1 MRGAKEP
8 SATSNACAGNFR
20 RSIAAA
26 ILALAAIAV
35 LPSTSLAASGGW
47 ISTGSFG
54 SFGTGSG
61 QFQSDYFGTGG
72 GAGVNE
78 STGDVYITDT
88 GNARIERF
96 DASGNFLAAW
106 GFGVV
111 DGSNTYQVCTAPS
124 GCLAGLPGTAPGQ
137 FSDPGGIAVDN
148 SNGPNAGDVYV
159 VDGNNPNGAGQND
172 RISKFS
178 PTGTYLGQLDASTSP
193 GGAFQGLAFNGAVAV
208 DRSGFVWVAD
218 ANQRVLKFS
227 NQANNAY
234 VVGSEWTSGQA
245 GAIAVNGAGTKAYL
259 FPSCCYSPAQVFD
272 AVDGSNPGNTFAGG
286 GYTDQLAVDQTTGH
300 VFASSGGSQIDEY
313 QADGTPISGTTFGA
327 GMFQFSDGI
336 AVNSVTKTIYVVDM
350 YGSKVFKFVPRIVPD
365 VTTGDPTGVG
375 HTNATLTGQVAPDAT
390 GGGDVSE
397 CHFEYGPSPSYGST
411 MPCSQATPYSAST
424 GVTADLTG
432 LTPDVTYHYRLV
444 ASNSIGPNPGADKT
458 FTPNAVLDTTTGT
471 PSNVTQISATLNGS
485 FTGDNHDTHYYFEWG
500 ADTSYGHTTP
510 ALPGTDAGA
519 TTGPTQVSAEI
530 GGLSEYTFYHYR
542 LVTTNSIGTTHGIDR
557 TFYSASPIVPDI
569 EGTAAVGI
577 TPTSATISAQINP
590 GYGMT
595 IYIVEYGTS
604 SSYDQHT
611 APGPALDPDN
621 ALHPVSQSLTGLSPA
636 TTYHYRIVALN
647 FGGVG
652 HTSDLTF
659 TTPAEPFV
667 ASTTSSAVD
676 STTATLEARINPN
689 LSATTYHFEYGTE
702 GSYGSRTAESAPIGA
717 GTADEPAAVR
727 LSGLAPGTTYHF
739 RVVATNG
746 IGTTNGADQ
755 TFTTSPASAGGN
767 GSSPPPAAQK
777 CKAGFVRRHGKC
789 VRKTHHAKRRHHRH
803 LRGRRNG

>member
-1 MRGAKEP
+1 MRGAKET
-8 SATSNACAGNFR
+8 SATLIAHAANGR
-20 RSIAAA
+20 RTAVVAM
-26 ILALAAIAV
+26 LALAAIAAVAV
-35 LPSTSLAASGGW
+35 LPSTALAASGGW

-61 QFQSDYFGTGG
+61 QFQADYFGTGG
-72 GAGVNE
+72 GAAVDE

-88 GNARIERF
+88 GNARIEKF

-124 GCLAGLPGTAPGQ
+124 GCKAGLPGTAPGQ

-172 RISKFS
+172 RITKFS
-178 PTGTYLGQLDASTSP
+178 SSGTYLSQLDASTSP

-208 DRSGFVWVAD
+208 DGSGFVWVAD

-234 VVGSEWTSGQA
+234 VVGSQWSSGQA
-245 GAIAVNGAGTKAYL
+245 GAIAVNSAGTKVYL

-272 AVDGSNPGNTFAGG
+272 ADGTNPGNSFAGG
-286 GYTDQLAVDQTTGH
+286 GYTDQFAVDRATGH
-300 VFASSGGSQIDEY
+300 VFASSGGYQIDEY

-327 GMFQFSDGI
+327 GMFSFSDGI
-336 AVNSVTKTIYVVDM
+336 AINSATKTIYVADQ
-350 YGSKVFKFVPRIVPD
+350 YGSKVVKFVPRIVPD

-390 GGGDVSE
+390 GGGDVSD
-397 CHFEYGPSPSYGST
+397 CHFEYGESTAYGST
-411 MPCSQATPYSAST
+411 APCVPATPYSGST
-424 GVTADLTG
+424 AVTADLTG
-432 LTPDVTYHYRLV
+432 LAPDVTYHYRLV
-444 ASNSIGPNPGADKT
+444 ASNSIGPNQGADKT

-471 PSNVTQISATLNGS
+471 PSDVTQISATLNGS

-500 ADTSYGHTTP
+500 TDNSYGNTAP
-510 ALPGTDAGA
+510 ALPGGDAGT
-519 TTGPTQVSAEI
+519 TTGTTPVSADI
-530 GGLSEYTFYHYR
+530 SGLSEYTFYHYR
-542 LVTTNSIGTTHGIDR
+542 LVATNSIGTTHGVDR
-557 TFYSASPIVPDI
+557 AFYSAPPIIPDI
-569 EGTAAVGI
+569 QETGASGI
-577 TPTSATISAQINP
+577 TPTSAMISAQINP
-590 GYGMT
+590 GYGQT

-604 SSYDQHT
+604 ASYDQHT

-621 ALHPVSQSLTGLSPA
+621 ILHPVSQGLTGLSSA
-636 TTYHYRIVALN
+636 TTYHYRIVAIN

-652 HTSDLTF
+652 RTPDMTFRTSDV
-659 TTPAEPFV
+659 P
-667 ASTTSSAVD
+667 SVD
-676 STTATLEARINPN
+676 STSSTGVDSRNATLTARINPN
-689 LSATTYHFEYGTE
+689 LSSTTYHFEYGVDA
-702 GSYGSRTAESAPIGA
+702 GYGSRTAESAPIGA
-717 GTADEPAAVR
+717 GAGDEGASAQ

-746 IGTTNGADQ
+746 IGKTNGKDQ
-755 TFTTSPASAGGN
+755 TFTTAPAPVG
-767 GSSPPPAAQK
+767 SPPPPAVQK
-777 CKAGFVRRHGKC
+777 CKAGFARRLGKC
-789 VRKTHHAKRRHHRH
+789 VRKGRHHQKRHRRH
-803 LRGRRNG
+803 LRGHGNG